1 MDGIEAGPSSK
12 CNNSSVSAVPETP
25 FGDYGGVAG
34 LDGGSNHKLM
44 SVVDD
49 REGDKGSLGLG
60 QQQSPFNPLRT
71 GSITGRSR

>member
-49 REGDKGSLGLG
+49 RSASPARAIIATLGAAPPAQLEM
-60 QQQSPFNPLRT
+60 
-71 GSITGRSR
+71 

>member
-12 CNNSSVSAVPETP
+12 STSSSVSAVPETP

-34 LDGGSNHKLM
+34 LDGGSNHKLI

-49 REGDKGSLGLG
+49 REGDKDSLGHG
-60 QQQSPFNPLRT
+60 QQQSRFNPLRA
-71 GSITGRSR
+71 GSITGRSL